1 MGRGVIVRVPTN
13 HIISQ
18 PLFHFHPAFGY
29 RRFSLTLFIKRE
41 LIYKSHAIMF
51 FSVTLFIKRELTYKS
66 HEIMFFSVT
75 LLIKRELI

>member
-1 MGRGVIVRVPTN
+1 
-13 HIISQ
+13 
-18 PLFHFHPAFGY
+18 
-29 RRFSLTLFIKRE
+29 
-41 LIYKSHAIMF
+41 MF